1 MKVTRIRCP
10 GSDTKA
16 NTQDGP
22 WRGTCPDCGK
32 KTQVKL
38 DGTIRRHGTTRPA
51 LAAWRRHQQD
61 PGAARVVCP
70 WCTPE
75 RIRDAAEVLR
85 QLDTGHDVYRTEYS
99 WTPSQLDHKAVIL
112 ERELTEAQV
121 KREKRIEQLAA
132 ELHAIAGG
140 SIPFDCIGTT
150 LRDWYLPVA
159 RRLLDRYPA
168 LAEATDCGH
177 PNHSNDGHD
186 CEVVLAYR
194 EGSTL

>member
-1 MKVTRIRCP
+1 M
-10 GSDTKA
+10 A
-16 NTQDGP
+16 E
-22 WRGTCPDCGK
+22 
-32 KTQVKL
+32 L
-38 DGTIRRHGTTRPA
+38 
-51 LAAWRRHQQD
+51 
-61 PGAARVVCP
+61 
-70 WCTPE
+70 TPE

-85 QLDTGHDVYRTEYS
+85 LLDTDRRPGDPEYS
-99 WTPSQLDHKAVIL
+99 WMPSQVDKRATDL
-112 ERELTEAQV
+112 ERQLAEAQA

-177 PNHSNDGHD
+177 PNHGNDGHD